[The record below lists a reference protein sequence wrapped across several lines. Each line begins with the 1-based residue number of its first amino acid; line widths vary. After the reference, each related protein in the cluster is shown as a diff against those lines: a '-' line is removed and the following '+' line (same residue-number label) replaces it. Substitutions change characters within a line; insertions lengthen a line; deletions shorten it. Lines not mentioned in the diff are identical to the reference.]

1 MSVDAARALRL
12 EATRAEATR
21 TLCEERER
29 ARASERRVEAT
40 CAEATRTVIHSKA
53 DAAAVS
59 GITSR
64 NALFHHAEATRT
76 AIHSKADASAGSNKG
91 GRPA

>member
-1 MSVDAARALRL
+1 MSAA
-12 EATRAEATR
+12 
-21 TLCEERER
+21 
-29 ARASERRVEAT
+29 AT
-40 CAEATRTVIHSKA
+40 CAEATRTAIHSKA

-64 NALFHHAEATRT
+64 NFALPSLFHHAEATRP

-91 GRPA
+91 GRSAWRRCTRGAHGHTRTALSHL